1 MFDGKTIGFIG
12 SGNMGSAMM
21 NGLIQSRTLDPKQ
34 IIASDVNPD
43 RLKQLTADYGV
54 NTTVD
59 NREVATQA
67 DILIVSVKPQ
77 VVAKI
82 LKQGDAADCD
92 FILSIAAGVAISTLQ
107 QAIGNPRVVRCMP
120 NTPAM
125 IGQGMSVWT
134 ATAEV
139 GETHKAQAGAILGSL
154 GQQVFVEDEGL
165 LDAATAISGSGPAYV
180 FLLME
185 IMVDVGVHLGFSRRV
200 AEQIVLQT
208 VKGTAD
214 YAAVSQE
221 HLAML
226 RNQVTS
232 PAGTTAEALYH
243 MEKEGLRHALARGI
257 WAAYERSVKLGG
269 GQGRNPDNG

>member
-1 MFDGKTIGFIG
+1 MFDGKMIGFIG
-12 SGNMGSAMM
+12 SGNMGSAMI

-34 IIASDVNPD
+34 IVASDVNAE
-43 RLKQLTADYGV
+43 RLKQLTADYGIH
-54 NTTVD
+54 TTLD
-59 NREVATQA
+59 NQQVAAQA

-77 VVAKI
+77 VVGKI
-82 LKQGDAADCD
+82 LHLGDAADCD
-92 FILSIAAGVAISTLQ
+92 FILSIAAGIAIQTLKSTF
-107 QAIGNPRVVRCMP
+107 GNPRIVRCMP

-134 ATAEV
+134 ATPEV
-139 GETHKAQAGAILGSL
+139 GEGYREQAAKILGSL
-154 GQQVFVEDEGL
+154 GQQVLVEDESL

-208 VKGTAD
+208 VRGTAE

-257 WAAYERSVKLGG
+257 WAAYERSVRLGG